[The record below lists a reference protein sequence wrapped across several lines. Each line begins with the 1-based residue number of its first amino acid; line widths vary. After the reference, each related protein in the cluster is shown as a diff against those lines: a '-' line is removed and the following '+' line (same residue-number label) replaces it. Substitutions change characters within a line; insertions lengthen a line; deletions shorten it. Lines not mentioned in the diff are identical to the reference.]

1 MFQMVPL
8 FSRDGIGGR
17 KEAVNVSKNSHSTS
31 PAFWVS
37 VMALHLLVPLGLKT
51 QGSTDIHLRGFAASR
66 LRGFAASR
74 LPAFARYGGPRARPD
89 AFAFAIFASA

>member
-66 LRGFAASR
+66 L
-74 LPAFARYGGPRARPD
+74 PAFARYGGPRARPD